1 MSVSCELEGIPQL
14 LQRFEQLAMNSNAA
28 QRSGLELA
36 GEKLVSEV
44 KQTNKFEDKSGNL
57 RRSITKSDVKNSKY
71 GKYVWVG
78 DVEGKTNYSWFVEF
92 GRSGGANGYVAPTY
106 FLKGTMLD
114 NQDKLKNIMLNEL
127 IRGLGI

>member
-1 MSVSCELEGIPQL
+1 MSVSCELQGIGEL
-14 LQRFEQLAMNSNAA
+14 LQKFNELAINSNNA
-28 QRSGLELA
+28 QRVGLELA

>member
-71 GKYVWVG
+71 GKYVWIG

-114 NQDKLKNIMLNEL
+114 NQDKLKNIMVNEL

>member
-14 LQRFEQLAMNSNAA
+14 LQRFEQLAMNSNSA
-28 QRSGLELA
+28 QRAGLELA
-36 GEKLVSEV
+36 GSELVSEV
-44 KQTNKFEDKSGNL
+44 KQTNKFKDKSGDL
-57 RRSITKSDVKNSKY
+57 RKSIVKSDVKNNKY

-92 GRSGGANGYVAPTY
+92 GRSGGPNGYVAPTY

-114 NQDKLKNIMLNEL
+114 NEEKLKKMMISEL
-127 IRGLGI
+127 RKGLGI